1 MRYTIGMEIPRGGA
15 DGITFSDRILAATV
29 LKLFPRRV
37 TPNQLTI
44 FRFFTVPFVLLL
56 LFLGKYGWGA
66 ALFVVSAF
74 TDALDGAMARTRN
87 QITEWGKIYDPLA
100 DKLLIVLTALFL
112 IPQHLGFPI
121 IFAMLSIEML
131 LIGAA
136 YYAKNTGVRE
146 IQANAW
152 GKVKMILQS
161 FGVGFLFLFAIF
173 NIPLLLAIAATLL
186 YASILFAVIS
196 LVTYGI

>member
-1 MRYTIGMEIPRGGA
+1 MAEIFLKA
-15 DGITFSDRILAATV
+15 EKITLSDKILAATV
-29 LKLFPRRV
+29 LKLFPQRV

-56 LFLGKYGWGA
+56 LFLGKYQWGA
-66 ALFVVSAF
+66 VLFAISAF

-121 IFAMLSIEML
+121 IFALLSTEML

-136 YYAKNTGVRE
+136 YYLKNKGRKD
-146 IQANAW
+146 IQANIW
-152 GKVKMILQS
+152 GKIKMILQS
-161 FGVGFLFLFAIF
+161 FGVGFLFLFAIL
-173 NIPLLLAIAATLL
+173 NTPWLLAIAAMLL